1 MRPKKKNLTCICPGL
16 ILFIVCSLCVGTG
29 SAMVE
34 DSPYIT
40 INPVGDHA
48 IGDIITISGTTN
60 FPVNTMLWIQ
70 AGPKEYTKYPPHYI
84 GEKVQI
90 VQGANSNLWSIQINS
105 STFAIDE
112 YNVLIAPLINDSSI
126 FSYTGFNITAR
137 HTGTLQAT
145 SVPSTPI
152 PRDSTSPPASSQP
165 TVYPPEGYW
174 IAIDSQP
181 IGTHYTGES
190 FTISGTTNISP
201 GNELL
206 AEIYPLNQTRS
217 IKGTIYSGS
226 AGKVTIKE
234 GPYGKNTW
242 SYPVDLSD
250 FKPDEYRVIV
260 SSYQSDAEGDA
271 MFSVY
276 ETPSATTNCSSPG
289 ISCRESET
297 SPTQQSASHLGPL
310 GIIILIFCILFIQK
324 CRPG

>member
-1 MRPKKKNLTCICPGL
+1 MQNKKNLPWLSGIL
-16 ILFIVCSLCVGTG
+16 ILIIICSLCVGTG
-29 SAMVE
+29 SGKIE
-34 DSPYIT
+34 DSSDIT
-40 INPVGDHA
+40 INPIGDHA
-48 IGDIITISGTTN
+48 VGDIFNISGTTN
-60 FPVNTMLWIQ
+60 FPVNTTLLIQ
-70 AGPKEYTKYPPHYI
+70 AGPKKYTKYPPHYI

-90 VQGANSNLWSIQINS
+90 VQGTNSNLWSIQINS
-105 STFAIDE
+105 STFTIDE
-112 YNVLIAPLINDSSI
+112 YNVLVSPLINDSSI
-126 FSYTGFNITAR
+126 FSYTRFNITAR

-165 TVYPPEGYW
+165 TVYPQEGYW
-174 IAIDSQP
+174 IAIDSHP
-181 IGTHYTGES
+181 IGTHYIGES

-217 IKGTIYSGS
+217 IKGTVYSGS
-226 AGKVTIKE
+226 AGRVTIKE
-234 GPYGKNTW
+234 GPYGKNIW

-276 ETPSATTNCSSPG
+276 ETPSATTNCSSPD
-289 ISCRESET
+289 ISCRGSET

-310 GIIILIFCILFIQK
+310 GIIVLIFCILFIQK